1 MPRLV
6 QRGPGVAILDNSD
19 REVAYYGPETGDV
32 GLIENAGTH
41 GTIVQAAT
49 VNVALANGQHQTI
62 LVTTNAA
69 ITIGPTVGNV
79 DADTTCWL
87 TIEVA
92 NNSGGVMGAI
102 TWDASFLFA
111 GKTWANP
118 ATTKKRQA
126 TFIWNGAAWVCTDVS
141 GADY

>member
-1 MPRLV
+1 MPRLEE
-6 QRGPGVAILDNSD
+6 RGPGVAIINDAD
-19 REVAYYGPETGDV
+19 RELAYFGPETGDV
-32 GLIENAGTH
+32 GAIENAGTH

-49 VNVALANGQHQTI
+49 VNPALANGQHQTVLI
-62 LVTTNAA
+62 TTNAA
-69 ITIGPTVGNV
+69 ITIGPVAGSV

-92 NNSGGVMGAI
+92 NNSGGAMGAI

-126 TFIWNGAAWVCTDVS
+126 TFIWNGANWVCTDVS